1 MLIRE
6 RILLQLLRAAGRAV
20 SRVELVK
27 WAFLLR
33 QDRASVVGETFYEF
47 LPHRRGPY
55 SFVLRR
61 EMDRLVADGIVSGEG
76 ETWEWIRSESA
87 SGLPAEDARTVAS
100 VCHRYREIAEGELLD
115 DVYRRFPEFTM
126 CSDTRPLTGRPT
138 GTLQVHTC
146 GDEGVSIDGFLWLLI
161 RSGIRRLVD
170 VRRNP
175 IARRYGFHKTT
186 LALLCREV
194 GIEYRHLPE
203 LGIASE
209 HRKGDSAFVSRD
221 DLLAWYESEHLPTVP
236 AAVQEVAE
244 SVARRPTA
252 VMCQEANPCE
262 CHRSRLAHRVA
273 ELTGLPV
280 AHLRPSS

>member
-33 QDRASVVGETFYEF
+33 QDRAGVIGDSFYEF
-47 LPHRRGPY
+47 FPHRRGPY

-61 EMDRLVADGIVSGEG
+61 EMDRLVADGIVSTEG

-87 SGLPAEDARTVAS
+87 SGLPAEDARSVAS
-100 VCHRYREIAEGELLD
+100 VCHRYREMAEGELLS
-115 DVYRRFPEFTM
+115 DVYQRFPDFTM
-126 CSDTRPLTGRPT
+126 CSDTRPLAGRAT
-138 GTLQVHTC
+138 GTIQVHTC
-146 GDEGVSIDGFLWLLI
+146 GYEGVSIDGFLRLLI
-161 RSGIRRLVD
+161 CSGLRRLVD

-175 IARRYGFHKTT
+175 VARRYGFHKST
-186 LALLCREV
+186 LAHLCGEV
-194 GIEYRHLPE
+194 GIEYQHLPE

-209 HRKGDSAFVSRD
+209 HRSGDSAFASRG
-221 DLLAWYESEHLPTVP
+221 DLLAWYEREHLPTVP
-236 AAVQEVAE
+236 GAVREVAD
-244 SVARRPTA
+244 SVAHRPTA
-252 VMCQEANPCE
+252 VMCREANPCE
-262 CHRSRLAHRVA
+262 CHRSRLAQRVA
-273 ELTGLPV
+273 DLTGLPV